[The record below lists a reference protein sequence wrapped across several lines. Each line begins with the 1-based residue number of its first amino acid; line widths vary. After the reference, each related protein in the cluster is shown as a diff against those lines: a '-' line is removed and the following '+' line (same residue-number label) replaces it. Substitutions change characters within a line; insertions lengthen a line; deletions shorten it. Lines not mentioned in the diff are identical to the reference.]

1 MLELQE
7 VSLQLGDSPEDQ
19 ILLNEVSA
27 RFRRKHFAAI
37 IGPSGCGKSTLL
49 KVIAGLRESTHG
61 RISWDGRDL
70 AEEGDMDPHEIGYVP
85 QFSIAF
91 ELLTVIENLDSA
103 LRLRV
108 DGLDAEEREAHL
120 NKILREVGIEEIADR
135 QVRVLSG
142 GQKRRLALALEM
154 LSSPHLLLCD
164 EVTSGLDPKAEDE
177 ITRLMHGI
185 AHSENRIVLSV
196 THSLRHLALYDSV
209 VVLYQGRLAYHGP
222 SDYLFHYFHVNVPE
236 ELFPRLAER
245 KAEEWHQ
252 SWMKHRDTYYSRYK
266 LDPDLAADT
275 AALEEVSDMPA
286 PAAESMAQPEHH
298 TPPEQAPHD
307 ADAKSTE
314 PPVEETLEKTPEKS
328 VEAVHEKT
336 VEEPPK
342 AADSKHE
349 DAAPKEKEPP
359 APTGTPSA
367 LTQFLVMLARRWKIF
382 FRDRGNIALQF
393 ALLVGFPC
401 LVVIFALNG
410 LPQIKVPESTS
421 SKRMFEQMEQ
431 LKNDAVQQQDQVH
444 AGSLVSGLIMFQVV
458 LLALMGSNNSARE
471 IAAERLIFE
480 KEKFAGVR
488 PSAYVASKVAFLG
501 VLVLVQSVW
510 MGIFV
515 NFVVQFKGSLAAQIL
530 LLLLVNGALTSI
542 CLAISSLM
550 KTPEQASLVSIYLVG
565 FQLPLSGAVL
575 ALPDAFGWLIRPF
588 IASYWAWSGFIQ
600 TMLETP
606 YYDAVL
612 AVTQTKLSPG
622 PLCAWVLGCHIVI
635 GILIAGLGCRN
646 SHWE

>member
-19 ILLNEVSA
+19 VLLSDVSA

-61 RISWDGRDL
+61 SISWDGRDL

-85 QFSIAF
+85 QFSIAY
-91 ELLTVIENLDSA
+91 ELLTVIENLESA

-120 NKILREVGIEEIADR
+120 NQILREVGIEEIADR

-185 AHSENRIVLSV
+185 AHREKRIVLSV

-222 SDYLFHYFHVNVPE
+222 SDYLFHYFHVTVPE

-245 KAEEWHQ
+245 RAEEWHL
-252 SWMKHRDTYYSRYK
+252 SWMKHRGTDYAQYK
-266 LDPDLAADT
+266 LDPDVAADA
-275 AALEEVSDMPA
+275 AALEEVSGKPA
-286 PAAESMAQPEHH
+286 SSEESVPKSEKPTATAE
-298 TPPEQAPHD
+298 HD
-307 ADAKSTE
+307 AVAE
-314 PPVEETLEKTPEKS
+314 PAGPPVETTG
-328 VEAVHEKT
+328 
-336 VEEPPK
+336 K
-342 AADSKHE
+342 AADSRRE
-349 DAAPKEKEPP
+349 ETAAKEEQT
-359 APTGTPSA
+359 APHPGTPSA
-367 LTQFLVMLARRWKIF
+367 LAQFSVMLARRWKIF

-401 LVVIFALNG
+401 LVVIFALDG
-410 LPQIKVPESTS
+410 LPQIKGLESTTS
-421 SKRMFEQMEQ
+421 SKMAEQ
-431 LKNDAVQQQDQVH
+431 LAQIQNDFAQRLELMH
-444 AGSLVSGLIMFQVV
+444 SGSLVSGLVMFQVI
-458 LLALMGSNNSARE
+458 LLALMGSNNAARE

-488 PSAYVASKVAFLG
+488 PSAYVAAKVAFLG
-501 VLVLVQSVW
+501 VLVFAQSVW
-510 MGIFV
+510 MGLFV
-515 NFVVQFKGSLAAQIL
+515 NFVVQFKGSLSSQIL
-530 LLLLVNGALTSI
+530 LLLLVNGALTSV
-542 CLAISSLM
+542 CLAISSL
-550 KTPEQASLVSIYLVG
+550 TATAEQASLVSIYLVG

-575 ALPDAFGWLIRPF
+575 ALPQAFGWLTRPF
-588 IASYWAWSGFIQ
+588 IASYWGWSGFIQ
-600 TMLETP
+600 TMQNTRFYE
-606 YYDAVL
+606 AVL
-612 AVTQTKLSPG
+612 AVTQTKLAPE
-622 PLCAWVLGCHIVI
+622 PLCAWVLGCHIII

-646 SHWE
+646 SRWE

>member
-7 VSLQLGDSPEDQ
+7 VSLQLGESPEDQ
-19 ILLNEVSA
+19 VLLSDISA

-61 RISWDGRDL
+61 SISWDGRDL

-85 QFSIAF
+85 QFSIAY
-91 ELLTVIENLDSA
+91 ELLTVIENLESA

-120 NKILREVGIEEIADR
+120 NQILREVGIEEIADR

-154 LSSPHLLLCD
+154 LSSPNLLLCD

-185 AHSENRIVLSV
+185 AHREKRIVLSV

-222 SDYLFHYFHVNVPE
+222 SDYLFHYFHVTVPE

-245 KAEEWHQ
+245 KAEEWHH
-252 SWMKHRDTYYSRYK
+252 SWMKHRGTYYAQYK
-266 LDPDLAADT
+266 LDPDVVADT
-275 AALEEVSDMPA
+275 AALEEVSDKPA
-286 PAAESMAQPEHH
+286 PS
-298 TPPEQAPHD
+298 
-307 ADAKSTE
+307 
-314 PPVEETLEKTPEKS
+314 
-328 VEAVHEKT
+328 
-336 VEEPPK
+336 
-342 AADSKHE
+342 E
-349 DAAPKEKEPP
+349 DAAVKTEMQTATEPAGREAIAKPAEAPP
-359 APTGTPSA
+359 AKTGDAADTRREEAPEKDDETTAHSGTPSA
-367 LTQFLVMLARRWKIF
+367 LAQFSVMLARRWKMF

-401 LVVIFALNG
+401 LVVIFALDG
-410 LPQIKVPESTS
+410 LPQIKGLESATHS
-421 SKRMFEQMEQ
+421 TVYEQIAQMQNEFAQ
-431 LKNDAVQQQDQVH
+431 RQELVH
-444 AGSLVSGLIMFQVV
+444 SGSLVSGLIMFQVI
-458 LLALMGSNNSARE
+458 LLALMGSNNAARE

-488 PSAYVASKVAFLG
+488 PSAYVAAKVAFLG
-501 VLVLVQSVW
+501 VLVFAQSVW
-510 MGIFV
+510 MGLFV
-515 NFVVQFKGSLAAQIL
+515 NFVVQFKGSLFSQVL
-530 LLLLVNGALTSI
+530 LLLLVNGALTSV

-550 KTPEQASLVSIYLVG
+550 KTAEQASLVSIYLVG

-575 ALPDAFGWLIRPF
+575 ALPKAFGWFTRPF
-588 IASYWAWSGFIQ
+588 IASYWGWSGFIQ
-600 TMLETP
+600 TMHDTRFYE
-606 YYDAVL
+606 AVL
-612 AVTQTKLSPG
+612 AVTQTNLAPEA
-622 PLCAWVLGCHIVI
+622 LCEWVLGCHIII

-646 SHWE
+646 SRWE

>member
-1 MLELQE
+1 MLELQD

-19 ILLNEVSA
+19 LLLSEVSA
-27 RFRRKHFAAI
+27 RFRRRHFAAI

-61 RISWDGRDL
+61 SISWDGRDL

-91 ELLTVIENLDSA
+91 ELLTVFENLDSA

-108 DGLDAEEREAHL
+108 DGLDEEEREAHL
-120 NKILREVGIEEIADR
+120 NKILRQVGIEEIADR

-142 GQKRRLALALEM
+142 GQKRRLALALEL

-177 ITRLMHGI
+177 IARLMHGI
-185 AHSENRIVLSV
+185 AHSEERIVLSV

-245 KAEEWHQ
+245 KAEDWHL
-252 SWMKHRDTYYSRYK
+252 SWTKHRATYYARYK
-266 LDPDLAADT
+266 LDPDVAAD
-275 AALEEVSDMPA
+275 AASLEEDSDAPA
-286 PAAESMAQPEHH
+286 PDEALVAPEGESAL
-298 TPPEQAPHD
+298 APASED
-307 ADAKSTE
+307 LKE
-314 PPVEETLEKTPEKS
+314 PVELP
-328 VEAVHEKT
+328 
-336 VEEPPK
+336 
-342 AADSKHE
+342 ADSPVEKIGESTDHKKDHASRKTE
-349 DAAPKEKEPP
+349 DAAPNEKS
-359 APTGTPSA
+359 APIHTGTPSA
-367 LTQFLVMLARRWKIF
+367 LAQFTVMLARRWKIF

-401 LVVIFALNG
+401 LVVIFALDG
-410 LPQIKVPESTS
+410 LPQIKGLEGATS
-421 SKRMFEQMEQ
+421 STVFEQITQM
-431 LKNDAVQQQDQVH
+431 KNEFVQQQELVH
-444 AGSLVSGLIMFQVV
+444 SGSLVSGLVMFQVI
-458 LLALMGSNNSARE
+458 LLALMGSNNAARE
-471 IAAERLIFE
+471 IAGERLIFE

-488 PSAYVASKVAFLG
+488 PSAYVASKVVFLG
-501 VLVLVQSVW
+501 VLVFAQSVW
-510 MGIFV
+510 MGLFV
-515 NFVVQFKGSLAAQIL
+515 NFIVQFRGSLAAQIL

-550 KTPEQASLVSIYLVG
+550 KTAEQASLVSIYLVG

-575 ALPDAFGWLIRPF
+575 ALPKAFGWITRPF
-588 IASYWAWSGFIQ
+588 IASYWGWSGFIQ
-600 TMLETP
+600 TMHDTRFYE
-606 YYDAVL
+606 AVL
-612 AVTQTKLSPG
+612 AVTQTKLAPE
-622 PLCAWVLGCHIVI
+622 PLCAWVLGCHIII

-646 SHWE
+646 SRWE